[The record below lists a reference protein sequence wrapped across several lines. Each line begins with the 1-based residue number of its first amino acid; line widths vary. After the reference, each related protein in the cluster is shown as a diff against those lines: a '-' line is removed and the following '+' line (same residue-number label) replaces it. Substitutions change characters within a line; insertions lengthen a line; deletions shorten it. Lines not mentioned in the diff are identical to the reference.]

1 MATTRRQ
8 RLYNSPKGTLKTY
21 GIKYA
26 TGDNARASIRRL
38 AGKEP
43 AYRKRLA
50 MRMYYRA
57 KYHKYQTPGM
67 RDAMKVWKAYI
78 DSIGKI
84 SAA

>member
-1 MATTRRQ
+1 MATRRQ

-26 TGDNARASIRRL
+26 TGENARKSIKIL

-67 RDAMKVWKAYI
+67 RDAMKVWKEYI
-78 DSIGKI
+78 DSIGKV